1 MRGRQGQ
8 GRVRA
13 GSTVDA
19 QGGMQPPSLGPD
31 PLRPLD
37 SPPCTHEGP
46 WPTGPWSTRGCPCL
60 VPRTAPLPPG
70 PPEPC
75 GGWGTRKV
83 LETACL
89 PCPWPGPLGLS
100 AGRRLL
106 PDGMGLPLPARG
118 PALQLHCLCLPRAPQ
133 NGRPTVRHF
142 VAEAC
147 GSLVGEKVG
156 RPLASGLAWVAGT
169 EPAPAP
175 TPARPWLSLCRA
187 WHQAVAWQGWARSP
201 GPSPSPGHP
210 ETALAGRQS
219 SHD

>member
-1 MRGRQGQ
+1 MR
-8 GRVRA
+8 RA
-13 GSTVDA
+13 GATVAA
-19 QGGMQPPSLGPD
+19 QEGVQLPSLGRD
-31 PLRPLD
+31 PQQPLD

-46 WPTGPWSTRGCPCL
+46 WPTSPRSTRGCPSL
-60 VPRTAPLPPG
+60 SPGQLPSPQDHPSPVEAG
-70 PPEPC
+70 AAGRFWKQP
-75 GGWGTRKV
+75 
-83 LETACL
+83 ACL
-89 PCPWPGPLGLS
+89 APGQALQASVPG
-100 AGRRLL
+100 GRRLL
-106 PDGMGLPLPARG
+106 PDRMGLPLPARG

-133 NGRPTVRHF
+133 NGRPAVRHF

-147 GSLVGEKVG
+147 GSLVGEEVG

-175 TPARPWLSLCRA
+175 TPARPWLSLRWA